1 MTIKQRLLLLSS
13 FVVLMSLIML
23 GLFFHNNHR
32 NDHLRHALVV
42 LMDVE
47 ADMHALHALEQNY
60 LLTHGA
66 SSYEGFHEEVESLRE
81 ELHELEE
88 SLEVLGLDTQR
99 VDELMAD
106 LDATEDHFDQLSTL
120 VQYIGL
126 DESKGLRG
134 SLRAAAH
141 QVEAT
146 FRELGAFLDDYR
158 YLSQL
163 LMLRRHEKDFMLR
176 LNPQYVD
183 KFDQAYT
190 ELATL
195 IRQTLPEVQQDD
207 PAWANLTAYTEMFQ
221 RLVQNKRQLGLNEQE
236 GLRGQLN
243 ASVAS
248 IITNQKALMRDT
260 YATIERL
267 RKEQNILFLGGTVG
281 LAVLLTLFTLLTAR
295 GISTRLGQI
304 TQAMEQVAEGQADL
318 KTSLPEQGRDEVT
331 RIASAFNRFT
341 LKLADTVQQILMIA
355 SNLSQGSQRAQDI
368 TRATSNA
375 IEEQVE
381 AITRLNDKIGQMA
394 ESSQQ
399 VQAAIGETR
408 DTVHE
413 VQGKAAEGLTVVE
426 DAVQGMQDM
435 QNEIACLE
443 QSIGTLTQHHENVGK
458 ILDMIVTIAEQTNL
472 LALNAAIE
480 AARAGDAGR
489 GFAVVADEVRALSQR
504 TTQATEEIR
513 TLMDTIRTGNEEAVS
528 LMNRSVEASS
538 HNLQRTQAAGE
549 VFRLITG
556 AVDDIKQRNT
566 TIAGL
571 SEQQTAMANDV
582 YANIRQ
588 IHATVHEL
596 SELAR
601 KNISDNGD
609 LSQFSV
615 QLEFLVAGLS
625 NQSPTSLPGPGS
637 TETEEEGDVELF

>member
-1 MTIKQRLLLLSS
+1 MSIKQRLLLISI
-13 FVVLMSLIML
+13 FVIAMSLIML
-23 GLFFHNNHR
+23 GLFFYTSNR
-32 NDHLRHALVV
+32 NDQLRHALVV

-47 ADMHALHALEQNY
+47 ADMQALHALEQNY
-60 LLTHGA
+60 LLTHST
-66 SSYEGFHEEVESLRE
+66 SSYEGFHGEIESLRE

-88 SLEVLGLDTQR
+88 TLDLLGLDTQR
-99 VDELMAD
+99 VGKLMTN
-106 LDATEDHFDQLSTL
+106 LDATEEQFDRLSTL

-126 DESKGLRG
+126 DENKGLRG

-146 FRELGAFLDDYR
+146 FRELGDFLDDYR

-163 LMLRRHEKDFMLR
+163 LMLRRHEKDFLLR
-176 LNPQYVD
+176 LDPKYVD
-183 KFDQAYT
+183 KFNQGYSGLSA
-190 ELATL
+190 L
-195 IRQTLPEVQQDD
+195 IQQTLPEAQEDD
-207 PAWANLTAYTEMFQ
+207 PTWTNLMAYAEMFQ
-221 RLVQNKRQLGLNEQE
+221 RLVQNKRQLGLSDDE

-243 ASVAS
+243 ASVAN
-248 IITNQKALMRDT
+248 IITVQKALMRDT
-260 YATIERL
+260 HAAIDRL
-267 RKEQNILFLGGTVG
+267 RKEQTLLSLSGTLG

-295 GISTRLGQI
+295 GIANRLDTITR
-304 TQAMEQVAEGQADL
+304 AMEQVAEGQADL
-318 KTSLPEQGRDEVT
+318 KATLPEQGHDEVA

-341 LKLADTVQQILMIA
+341 LKLDDTVQQILMIA

-368 TRATSNA
+368 TQATSSA
-375 IEEQVE
+375 IEEQVG
-381 AITRLNDKIGQMA
+381 AITHLNEKIGQMA
-394 ESSQQ
+394 ESSRQ
-399 VQAAIGETR
+399 VQAAISETR
-408 DTVHE
+408 NTVSE

-435 QNEIACLE
+435 QDEIARLE
-443 QSIGTLTQHHENVGK
+443 QSIDTLTQHHENVGK

-504 TTQATEEIR
+504 TTQATDEIR
-513 TLMDTIRTGNEEAVS
+513 TLMDTIRAGNEEAVS
-528 LMNRSVEASS
+528 LMSRSVTASS

-549 VFRLITG
+549 VFALITA
-556 AVDDIKQRNT
+556 AVNDIEQRNT

-588 IHATVHEL
+588 IHATVHDL

-625 NQSPTSLPGPGS
+625 NQAPISLPQSG
-637 TETEEEGDVELF
+637 EAEEDDDVELF

>member
-458 ILDMIVTIAEQTNL
+458 ILDMIVTLAEQTNL